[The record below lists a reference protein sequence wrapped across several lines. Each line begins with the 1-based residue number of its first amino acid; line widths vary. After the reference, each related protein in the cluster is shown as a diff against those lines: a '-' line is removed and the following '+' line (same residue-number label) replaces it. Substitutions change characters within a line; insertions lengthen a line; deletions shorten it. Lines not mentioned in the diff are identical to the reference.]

1 MVFKKL
7 VKNVK
12 MFIIIL
18 CFLIYLVIFY
28 FFPEIISKFVLKN
41 ILNLS
46 INLLNVDTT
55 IHGDEQNLSKNKVLI
70 MANHYHGVI
79 DGSVLYKMYYKNN
92 TKNTLYT
99 VVKSNIVGDKTDNS
113 YLSSMLY
120 YIKDSIIRSLYFI
133 PYIRGDKEDGTNV
146 KNTINECLNNNKNVF
161 IFPEGTTTKNG
172 IPKEFKTG
180 IFRFAIEN
188 KIDILPITIKYDK
201 DIGNE
206 KGDPFNHYKL
216 FDTNAN
222 VYIHDIIES
231 NTSEYYKTNDFIGL
245 KNKTYD
251 IICSPFNL
259 PKKEEEKKGE
269 ENDNVKNDN
278 SDKKNVFSK

>member
-12 MFIIIL
+12 MFIIIFI
-18 CFLIYLVIFY
+18 FLIYLVIFY
-28 FFPEIISKFVLKN
+28 IFPEIISKYVLKN
-41 ILNLS
+41 ILKLC
-46 INLLNVDTT
+46 INIINVDTT
-55 IHGDEQNLSKNKVLI
+55 IHGNEQNFARNKVLI
-70 MANHYHGVI
+70 MANHYHGII
-79 DGSVLYKMYYKNN
+79 DGSVLYKMYYKIN

-113 YLSSMLY
+113 YLSNLLY
-120 YIKDSIIRSLYFI
+120 YIKDSIIKSLYFI
-133 PYIRGDKEDGTNV
+133 PYIRGDKEDGAVV

-161 IFPEGTTTKNG
+161 IFPEGTTHNNG
-172 IPKEFKTG
+172 IPLEFKTG

-206 KGDPFNHYKL
+206 KGDPFDHYKI

-231 NTSEYYKTNDFIGL
+231 NTSEYYKTNDFMGL
-245 KNKTYD
+245 KKKTFD
-251 IICSPFNL
+251 IICGPFNL
-259 PKKEEEKKGE
+259 PKKEEEKKDE
-269 ENDNVKNDN
+269 ENDN
-278 SDKKNVFSK
+278 SDKKNVFPK